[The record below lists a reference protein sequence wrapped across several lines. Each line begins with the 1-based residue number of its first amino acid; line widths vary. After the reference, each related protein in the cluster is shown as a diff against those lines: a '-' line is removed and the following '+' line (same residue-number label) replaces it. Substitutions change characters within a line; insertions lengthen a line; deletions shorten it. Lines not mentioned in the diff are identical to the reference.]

1 MIENKVII
9 ALDLSDLEKMRKV
22 VGELSPHT
30 GFFKVG
36 LEMFIRFGPEIVREV
51 VEQKGHVMLDLK
63 LHDIPT
69 TVKKA
74 TKNAA
79 SLGAELLT
87 IHASGGGEMMKAARS
102 GVEEFEQETGK
113 KGPKLLGVTVLT
125 SIDQE
130 TLNKELGVEKQV
142 DDQVVALAK
151 LAQSSGLD
159 GVVSSPKE
167 IEKIRTAC
175 GENFLIVTPGI
186 RPAGASKDDQK
197 RICTPA
203 EAIKKGAS
211 YLVIGRPVLKA
222 ENPVDAIVK
231 INGEIGNLKFE
242 I

>member
-1 MIENKVII
+1 MTGNKVII
-9 ALDLSDLEKMRKV
+9 ALDLSDLKKMRKV
-22 VGELSPHT
+22 VAELSPHT

-36 LEMFIRFGPEIVREV
+36 LEMFIGFGPDIVREV

-63 LHDIPT
+63 LHDIPN

-87 IHASGGGEMMKAARS
+87 IHTTGGTEMMKAAKEA
-102 GVEEFEQETGK
+102 VDEFEQETGK

-130 TLNKELGVEKQV
+130 TLNELGVDKQV
-142 DDQVVALAK
+142 ADQVVALAK
-151 LAQSSGLD
+151 LAQISGLD

-167 IEKIRTAC
+167 IEKIREAC
-175 GENFLIVTPGI
+175 GDDFLIVTPGI
-186 RPAGASKDDQK
+186 RPEWASTDDQK

-203 EAIKKGAS
+203 EAVKLGAS

-222 ENPVDAIVK
+222 ENQVEAIVR
-231 INGEIGNLKFE
+231 INREIG
-242 I
+242 

>member
-1 MIENKVII
+1 MTENKVII
-9 ALDLSDLEKMRKV
+9 ALDLSDPEKMRKV

-36 LEMFIRFGPEIVREV
+36 LEMFIGFGPDIVREV
-51 VEQKGHVMLDLK
+51 VEQKGRVMLDLK
-63 LHDIPT
+63 LHDIPN

-87 IHASGGGEMMKAARS
+87 IHTTGGAEMMKAAKEA
-102 GVEEFEQETGK
+102 VDKFEGETGK

-130 TLNKELGVEKQV
+130 ALNNELGVDKKV
-142 DDQVVALAK
+142 DDQVVALAR
-151 LAQSSGLD
+151 LAQNSGLD

-167 IEKIRTAC
+167 IEKIREAC
-175 GENFLIVTPGI
+175 GDDFLIVTPGI
-186 RPAGASKDDQK
+186 RPAWASTDDQK

-203 EAIKKGAS
+203 EAVKLGAS

-222 ENPVDAIVK
+222 ENPVEAIIK
-231 INGEIGNLKFE
+231 INEEIGNR
-242 I
+242 